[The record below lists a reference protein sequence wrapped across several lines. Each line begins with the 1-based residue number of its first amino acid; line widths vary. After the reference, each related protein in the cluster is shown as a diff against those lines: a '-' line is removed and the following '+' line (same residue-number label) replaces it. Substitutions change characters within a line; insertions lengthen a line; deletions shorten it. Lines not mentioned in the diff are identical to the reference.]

1 MSEQR
6 CDEWCVLELMGHRR
20 LGGKVSE
27 QEIAGAA
34 FLRIDVP
41 GADGTTAATPFYS
54 PAAVY
59 AVTPTT
65 EEMARAVAL
74 AHQPEPVTRWELRAL
89 EAPTGD
95 VGCCVGCG
103 QRVPL
108 EAGGRCAECW
118 AALRED
124 DGTDS

>member
-1 MSEQR
+1 
-6 CDEWCVLELMGHRR
+6 MGHRR

-41 GADGTTAATPFYS
+41 GADGATVATQFYS
-54 PAAVY
+54 PSAVY
-59 AVTPTT
+59 AITTTT

-89 EAPTGD
+89 EPPRPTACK
-95 VGCCVGCG
+95 GCSD
-103 QRVPL
+103 
-108 EAGGRCAECW
+108 ADT
-118 AALRED
+118 ALD
-124 DGTDS
+124 SDGYC